1 MNKCIKII
9 LCNLFIIAILLGLL
23 EFGLFFNY
31 KRIHP
36 EIKYEIREM
45 KYDNVVGYYNFR
57 PVQGKGYKKRPI
69 ILAGCSFAY
78 GMGLKEEETLGYKI
92 SEITKRPV
100 YNIAMVGKGLQH
112 NLYVLQNKLYDK
124 EINNPEY
131 FIYVIMS
138 DQIRRLYSTVCLS
151 DFIGYPEYVLDKN
164 NNLTLKSNVYPLYK
178 QFYVY
183 YFFKNLYYSY
193 IGYKNYP
200 QHSKLVNAYFKEMK
214 KAINKE
220 FPNTK
225 FVILFYG
232 DYKKYFGLDLTELE
246 KEDIIMIHT
255 QDLSPVNIFDKEYR
269 QSETDYHPNETIW
282 NIITPLLTKQLNI

>member
-23 EFGLFFNY
+23 EFGLYFNY

-45 KYDNVVGYYNFR
+45 KYDNAVGYYNFR
-57 PVQGKGYKKRPI
+57 PVQGKGYKKPPI

-78 GMGLKEEETLGYKI
+78 GMGLKENETLGYKLA
-92 SEITKRPV
+92 EITKRPV
-100 YNIAMVGKGLQH
+100 YNIAMQGKGLQH
-112 NLYVLQNKLYDK
+112 NLYMLQNKLYDK
-124 EINNPEY
+124 SINNPEY

-138 DQIRRLYSTVCLS
+138 DQIRRLYSPVCLH
-151 DFIGYPEYVLDKN
+151 DFIGYPEYIFDKN
-164 NNLTLKSNVYPLYK
+164 NNLILKNNIYPIYK

-193 IGYKNYP
+193 IGYKNYSE
-200 QHSKLVNAYFKEMK
+200 HSKWVNAYFKEMK
-214 KAINKE
+214 KEINKE

-232 DYKKYFGLDLTELE
+232 DYKKYYGLDLTELE
-246 KEDIIMIHT
+246 KENIIMLHT
-255 QDLSPVNIFDKEYR
+255 QDLSPVNIYDREYR
-269 QSETDYHPNETIW
+269 QSETDYHPNEKIW
-282 NIITPLLTKQLNI
+282 DILTPLLAKELNI